1 MNSNFCKE
9 NIAFSGQN
17 PARLM
22 NKTAGHFVHEYITG
36 LGSMADIKGR
46 KRRMKQFMK
55 KNKIFFC
62 IFLIFILALEGA
74 RIPCFFVKSAGKVG
88 VQIKI
93 GETNFQAS
101 FEDNKTTRAL
111 LKKFPVTYSM
121 SELNGNEKY
130 KYLSYELPEN
140 AKKVKTIHAGDI
152 MLYGT
157 DCLVIFYKDFETSYS
172 YTRLGRITDPSGL
185 EKAVTKGKINV
196 QFSVS
201 KKKIRLNKK
210 KLTLT
215 KGSSFQLKL
224 LNGKAKKVKWS
235 VQNKK
240 IATVKNGRVKAK
252 KKGKTKITATYGKKK
267 YVCKLTVTE
276 KSTATEKLKETSDA
290 EKELVQTEEPKETPS
305 AANEPVQTE
314 EPKETPSAAKEP
326 VQTEEPKETPDAA
339 KEPVQT
345 EESQEEGE
353 CMMKMKIDDVEVS
366 VAWEDNESV
375 RELKKIAENE
385 ELKIFMSMYGGFE
398 QVGALGTSISR
409 QDVQMRTEPGDIVLY
424 SGNQMVVFYGSNT
437 WAYTRLG
444 RIQGLTG
451 EELKNLL
458 GTGNVTIT
466 IY

>member
-1 MNSNFCKE
+1 MRKIRICFCM
-9 NIAFSGQN
+9 
-17 PARLM
+17 LL
-22 NKTAGHFVHEYITG
+22 T
-36 LGSMADIKGR
+36 
-46 KRRMKQFMK
+46 
-55 KNKIFFC
+55 
-62 IFLIFILALEGA
+62 LIMGLEGIGFPYISVEA
-74 RIPCFFVKSAGKVG
+74 AATTV

-93 GETNFQAS
+93 GDTNFQAS
-101 FEDNKTTRAL
+101 FEDNKTTKAL
-111 LKKFPVTYSM
+111 FKKFPVTYTM

-140 AKKVKTIHAGDI
+140 AKQVKTIHAGDI

-157 DCLVIFYKDFETSYS
+157 DCIVLFYKDFKTSYS
-172 YTRLGRITDPSGL
+172 YTRLGRITNPSGL
-185 EKAVTKGKINV
+185 EKAVTKGKIKV
-196 QFSVS
+196 QFSIP

-210 KLTLT
+210 KITLT

-224 LNGKAKKVKWS
+224 IGGKAKKVKWS

-240 IATVKNGRVKAK
+240 IATVKNGRIKAK
-252 KKGKTKITATYGKKK
+252 KKGKTRIVATYRKKK

-276 KSTATEKLKETSDA
+276 KSAATAK
-290 EKELVQTEEPKETPS
+290 PKETPD
-305 AANEPVQTE
+305 AT
-314 EPKETPSAAKEP
+314 KEP
-326 VQTEEPKETPDAA
+326 VQTEEPKETPDAT

-345 EESQEEGE
+345 EEPKETPGITEEPVQTEEPQEEGE
-353 CMMKMKIDDVEVS
+353 YMMKMKIDDVEVS

-375 RELKKIAENE
+375 RELKKIAGNGEI
-385 ELKIFMSMYGGFE
+385 KISMSMYGGFE
-398 QVGALGTSISR
+398 QVGSLGTNISR

-444 RIQGLTG
+444 KIQGLTS

-466 IY
+466 IFAHS

>member
-1 MNSNFCKE
+1 M
-9 NIAFSGQN
+9 
-17 PARLM
+17 
-22 NKTAGHFVHEYITG
+22 
-36 LGSMADIKGR
+36 R
-46 KRRMKQFMK
+46 KIRF
-55 KNKIFFC
+55 FFC
-62 IFLIFILALEGA
+62 MLLTLIMGLEGIGFPYISVEA
-74 RIPCFFVKSAGKVG
+74 AATTV

-93 GETNFQAS
+93 GDTNFQAS
-101 FEDNKTTRAL
+101 FEDNKTTKAL
-111 LKKFPVTYSM
+111 FKKFPVTYTM

-140 AKKVKTIHAGDI
+140 AKQVKTIHAGDI

-157 DCLVIFYKDFETSYS
+157 DCIVLFYKDFKTSYS

-185 EKAVTKGKINV
+185 EKAVTKGKIKV
-196 QFSVS
+196 QFSIP

-210 KLTLT
+210 KITLT

-224 LNGKAKKVKWS
+224 IGGKAKKVKWS

-240 IATVKNGRVKAK
+240 IATVKNGRIKAK
-252 KKGKTKITATYGKKK
+252 KKGKTRIVATYRKKK

-276 KSTATEKLKETSDA
+276 KSAATAK
-290 EKELVQTEEPKETPS
+290 PKETPD
-305 AANEPVQTE
+305 AT
-314 EPKETPSAAKEP
+314 KEP
-326 VQTEEPKETPDAA
+326 VQTEEPKETPGET

-345 EESQEEGE
+345 EEPKEAADATKEPVQTEEPKETPGITEEPVQTEEPQEEGE
-353 CMMKMKIDDVEVS
+353 YMMKMKIDDVEVS

-375 RELKKIAENE
+375 RELKKIAGNGEI
-385 ELKIFMSMYGGFE
+385 KISMSMYGGFE
-398 QVGALGTSISR
+398 QVGSLGTNISR

-444 RIQGLTG
+444 KIQGLTS

-466 IY
+466 IFAHS

>member
-1 MNSNFCKE
+1 MRKIRICFCM
-9 NIAFSGQN
+9 
-17 PARLM
+17 LL
-22 NKTAGHFVHEYITG
+22 T
-36 LGSMADIKGR
+36 
-46 KRRMKQFMK
+46 
-55 KNKIFFC
+55 
-62 IFLIFILALEGA
+62 LIMGLEGIGFPYTSVEA
-74 RIPCFFVKSAGKVG
+74 AATTV

-93 GETNFQAS
+93 GDTNFQAS
-101 FEDNKTTRAL
+101 FEDNKTTKAL
-111 LKKFPVTYSM
+111 FKKFPVTYTM

-130 KYLSYELPEN
+130 KYLSYELPKN
-140 AKKVKTIHAGDI
+140 AKQVKTIHAGDI

-157 DCLVIFYKDFETSYS
+157 DCIVLFYKDFKTSYS

-185 EKAVTKGKINV
+185 EKAVKKGKIKV
-196 QFSVS
+196 QFSIP

-210 KLTLT
+210 KITLT

-224 LNGKAKKVKWS
+224 IGGKAKKVKWS

-240 IATVKNGRVKAK
+240 IATVKNGRIKAK
-252 KKGKTKITATYGKKK
+252 KKGKTRIVAIYKKKK

-276 KSTATEKLKETSDA
+276 KSAATAK
-290 EKELVQTEEPKETPS
+290 PKET
-305 AANEPVQTE
+305 ADAT
-314 EPKETPSAAKEP
+314 KEP
-326 VQTEEPKETPDAA
+326 VQTEEPKETPDAT

-345 EESQEEGE
+345 EEPKETPDATKEPVQTEEPKETPGITEEPVQTEEPQEEGE
-353 CMMKMKIDDVEVS
+353 YMMKMKIDDVEVS

-375 RELKKIAENE
+375 RELKKIAGNGEI
-385 ELKIFMSMYGGFE
+385 KISMSMYGGFE
-398 QVGALGTSISR
+398 QVGSLGTNISR

-444 RIQGLTG
+444 KIQGLTS

-466 IY
+466 IFAHS